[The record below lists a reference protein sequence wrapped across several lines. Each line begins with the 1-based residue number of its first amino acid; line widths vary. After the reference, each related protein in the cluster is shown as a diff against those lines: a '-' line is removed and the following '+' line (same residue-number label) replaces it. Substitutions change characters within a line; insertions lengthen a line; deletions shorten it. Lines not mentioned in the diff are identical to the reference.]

1 VKLFDRG
8 QFRLTI
14 PAFKYSST
22 ATLFAFFSSAHL
34 RIHRIRPGVFY
45 RYDDLV
51 WKKVRGAISGF
62 ADRVQ
67 VGDLRIRILL
77 RTEAVRFGNSS
88 TLSFLAASVMTW
100 QVLVPASMDKT
111 SEQMLRDVL
120 PFSQDWT

>member
-1 VKLFDRG
+1 MR
-8 QFRLTI
+8 
-14 PAFKYSST
+14 PARPAPRSHFVACRT
-22 ATLFAFFSSAHL
+22 ATLFAFFSSAQL
-34 RIHRIRPGVFY
+34 RIHRIRPGVFG
-45 RYDDLV
+45 RYDDLA
-51 WKKVRGAISGF
+51 WKTVRGAISGF

-67 VGDLRIRILL
+67 VGDLLIRSFL

-88 TLSFLAASVMTW
+88 TLSFPAASVMTW